1 MRQLSGW
8 AAVHDRP
15 MPLTALVRQLQQ
27 APLTGELLQRSRRP
41 ERLRLSG
48 ASRAARALVS
58 SALAGSTDAP
68 LLVVVPTLEEAG
80 RWAALLE
87 LMGWGSA
94 QLYPTSEGSPYE
106 PFDPT
111 SEITWGQLQVLSE
124 LLDGGARTAIVA
136 TERALQPHLPPPPAL
151 REQCLSLRRGDTVD
165 LEELAVT
172 LTRLGYERVASIEQE
187 GSWSR
192 RGDIVDVYPV
202 SAELPVRLEFFGEEL
217 EKLREFDPA
226 SQRSLDPIELVR
238 LTPSGYG
245 PLIAAALRDAMP
257 DGLDQLLSP
266 EACEQL
272 LEGGTPEGLRRLMGL
287 AWGSPASLLD
297 YLPEATLVAVDERR
311 HCLSHGQQW
320 LDHAVEHHGEVSA
333 ELGMELP
340 TLHRSPQEALA
351 ALERFG
357 GFDLAEL
364 HESDNHPN
372 GFDLA
377 SRPVPAY
384 PNQFGKLAELVKGF
398 QAERAR
404 VWLLSAQP
412 SRAVA
417 LLEEHD
423 CITRFV
429 PNAADWAS
437 IERLIEQNTP
447 VALKTRGTAELE
459 GLQLPAWK
467 LALITDREFF
477 GQHSL
482 AATGYVRRRRKAAS
496 RTVDP
501 NKMRPGDLVV
511 HRNHGIGKFLKL
523 EKLAISGESRDYLVV
538 QYADGLLR
546 VAADQLGSL
555 GRYRATSEQ
564 APELNRMGG
573 TAWSKAKERARKAV
587 RKVALDL
594 VKLYAERHQAAGFPF
609 PPDGPWQNELEDS
622 FPYEP
627 TPDQLKAIGE
637 VKRDMEQPQPMDRLV
652 CGDVGFGKTEVA
664 IRAIFKAVTAG
675 KQVAMLAPTTVL
687 AQQHWRSLSERFAP
701 YPIKVS
707 LLNRFRTAGERK
719 AIQEG
724 LTAGTVDVVVG
735 THQLLGK
742 GTSFK
747 QLGLL
752 VVDEEQRFGVNQKE
766 KIKALRKD
774 VDVLTLSAT
783 PIPRTLYMS
792 LSGVREMSL
801 ITTPPPLRRP
811 IKTHLTALDEEAVR
825 SAIRQELD
833 RGGQIFYV
841 VPRVEGIEEV
851 AEGLRQMIPGLRLLV
866 AHGQMAEGELESAMV
881 AFNAGEADLML
892 CTTIVESGLDIP
904 RVNTILIEDAHRF
917 GLAQL
922 YQLRGRVGRSG
933 IQAHAWLFYPG
944 DASLSEAA
952 RQRLRAI
959 QEFAQLGSGYQLAMR
974 DMEIRGVGNLLGVEQ
989 SGQMEAIG
997 FDLYMEMLQ
1006 ESLAEIQGQDIPAVD
1021 DTQIDLPITAFIP
1034 GDWIADNDEKMAAYR
1049 AAADC
1054 GSPESLLQ
1062 LAADWVDR
1070 YGAIPAPVI
1079 SLLQLMELKLLAKRC
1094 GFSRIKPEKPNIA
1107 LETPME
1113 EPAFRLLRQG
1123 LPQHLHGRLV
1133 YQAGAGSTAKVL
1145 ARGLGVLPMEK
1156 QVEELMGWLKQMA
1169 EQIPGADGLTD
1180 GQRNALQSAQNEAVL
1195 AV

>member
-1 MRQLSGW
+1 
-8 AAVHDRP
+8 
-15 MPLTALVRQLQQ
+15 MPLSALVRQLQQ
-27 APLTGELLQRSRRP
+27 VPLTAEVRARLERP

-48 ASRAARALVS
+48 AGRAARALVS
-58 SALAGSTDAP
+58 SALAGSSQAP
-68 LLVVVPTLEEAG
+68 LLVIVPTLEEAG

-87 LMGWGSA
+87 LMGWDSC

-111 SEITWGQLQVLSE
+111 SEITWGQLQVLGE
-124 LLDGGARTAIVA
+124 LLDLPAQPGARRLAIVA
-136 TERALQPHLPPPPAL
+136 TERALQPHLPPPAAL
-151 REQCLSLRRGDTVD
+151 QAQCLSLRKGECVD
-165 LEELAVT
+165 LEALGTT
-172 LTRLGYERVASIEQE
+172 LTRLGYERVPTIEQE

-192 RGDIVDVYPV
+192 RGDIVDVFPV

-226 SQRSLDPIELVR
+226 SQRSLDAIEVVR

-245 PLIAAALRDAMP
+245 PLVADALRDSMP
-257 DGLDQLLSP
+257 DGLERLLSP
-266 EACEQL
+266 EALERL
-272 LEGGTPEGLRRLMGL
+272 LEGGTPEGMRRLMGL
-287 AWGSPASLLD
+287 AWQRPASLLD
-297 YLPEATLVAVDERR
+297 YLPPNTLIAIDGRR

-320 LDHAVEHHGEVSA
+320 FDHAGDHYADVVQDLGLDASSA
-333 ELGMELP
+333 PELLP
-340 TLHRSPQEALA
+340 PLLHRPPAEALEPTSA
-351 ALERFG
+351 FT
-357 GFDLAEL
+357 GFDLEEL
-364 HESDNHPN
+364 HETDKHPN
-372 GFDLA
+372 SFDLA
-377 SRPVPAY
+377 SRAVPAY
-384 PNQFGKLAELVKGF
+384 PNAFGKLAGLVKGF
-398 QAERAR
+398 VAERAT

-429 PNAADWAS
+429 PNPSDFPA
-437 IERLIEQNTP
+437 IERLVEQGTP

-467 LALITDREFF
+467 LVLITDREFF
-477 GQHSL
+477 GQHAL

-501 NKMRPGDLVV
+501 GKMQPGDFVV

-555 GRYRATSEQ
+555 GRYRASTDT
-564 APELNRMGG
+564 PPDLNRMGG
-573 TAWSKAKERARKAV
+573 TAWAKAKERAKKAV
-587 RKVALDL
+587 RKVAVDL
-594 VKLYAERHQAAGFPF
+594 VKLYAERHQAPGFAF
-609 PPDGPWQNELEDS
+609 PADGPWQSELEDS

-627 TPDQLKAIGE
+627 TPDQLKAISD

-687 AQQHWRSLSERFAP
+687 AQQHWRSLTERFAP
-701 YPIKVS
+701 YPLKVS

-719 AIQEG
+719 VIQEG
-724 LTAGTVDVVVG
+724 LAAGTVDVVVG

-742 GTSFK
+742 STTFK

-811 IKTHLTALDEEAVR
+811 IKTHLAALDEEAVR

-841 VPRVEGIEEV
+841 VPRVEGIEDV
-851 AEGLRQMIPGLRLLV
+851 ATQLRAMIPGLRLLV

-904 RVNTILIEDAHRF
+904 RVNTILIEDAHKF

-989 SGQMEAIG
+989 SGQMETIG

-1034 GDWIADNDEKMAAYR
+1034 GDWITENDEKMAAYR

-1054 GSPESLLQ
+1054 TSKESLVE
-1062 LAADWVDR
+1062 LAAGWVDR
-1070 YGAIPAPVI
+1070 YGAIPAPVQ
-1079 SLLQLMELKLLAKRC
+1079 SLLQLMELKLVAKRC
-1094 GFSRIKPEKPNIA
+1094 GFSRIKPEPPNIA
-1107 LETPME
+1107 LDTPME

-1133 YQAGAGSTAKVL
+1133 YQAGSGSTAKVL
-1145 ARGLGVLPMEK
+1145 ARGLGVLAPDK
-1156 QVEELMGWLKQMA
+1156 QLEELMGWLNQMA
-1169 EQIPGADGLTD
+1169 EQLPGADGLTEA
-1180 GQRNALQSAQNEAVL
+1180 QRREQLKARNEEVL

>member
-1 MRQLSGW
+1 M
-8 AAVHDRP
+8 A
-15 MPLTALVRQLQQ
+15 
-27 APLTGELLQRSRRP
+27 
-41 ERLRLSG
+41 
-48 ASRAARALVS
+48 
-58 SALAGSTDAP
+58 
-68 LLVVVPTLEEAG
+68 
-80 RWAALLE
+80 
-87 LMGWGSA
+87 
-94 QLYPTSEGSPYE
+94 
-106 PFDPT
+106 
-111 SEITWGQLQVLSE
+111 
-124 LLDGGARTAIVA
+124 
-136 TERALQPHLPPPPAL
+136 
-151 REQCLSLRRGDTVD
+151 
-165 LEELAVT
+165 
-172 LTRLGYERVASIEQE
+172 
-187 GSWSR
+187 
-192 RGDIVDVYPV
+192 
-202 SAELPVRLEFFGEEL
+202 
-217 EKLREFDPA
+217 
-226 SQRSLDPIELVR
+226 
-238 LTPSGYG
+238 
-245 PLIAAALRDAMP
+245 
-257 DGLDQLLSP
+257 
-266 EACEQL
+266 
-272 LEGGTPEGLRRLMGL
+272 
-287 AWGSPASLLD
+287 
-297 YLPEATLVAVDERR
+297 
-311 HCLSHGQQW
+311 
-320 LDHAVEHHGEVSA
+320 
-333 ELGMELP
+333 
-340 TLHRSPQEALA
+340 
-351 ALERFG
+351 
-357 GFDLAEL
+357 
-364 HESDNHPN
+364 
-372 GFDLA
+372 
-377 SRPVPAY
+377 AY
-384 PNQFGKLAELVKGF
+384 PNQFGKLAGLIKGF

-429 PNAADWAS
+429 PNPNDGPA

-447 VALKTRGTAELE
+447 VALKTKGTAELE

-467 LALITDREFF
+467 LVLLTDREFF

-482 AATGYVRRRRKAAS
+482 TAAGYVRRRRRAAS

-501 NKMRPGDLVV
+501 LKMLPGDFVV
-511 HRNHGIGKFLKL
+511 HRNHGIGRFLKL
-523 EKLAISGESRDYLVV
+523 EKLAIGGESRDYLVV

-555 GRYRATSEQ
+555 GRYRATSDQ
-564 APELNRMGG
+564 PPDLNRMGG
-573 TAWSKAKERARKAV
+573 TAWTKAKERAQKAI
-587 RKVALDL
+587 RRVAMDL
-594 VKLYAERHQAAGFPF
+594 VKLYAERHKSPGFAF
-609 PPDGPWQNELEDS
+609 PADGPWQSELEDS

-627 TPDQLKAIGE
+627 TPDQSKAIIE
-637 VKRDMEQPQPMDRLV
+637 VKRDMERPQPMDRLV

-675 KQVAMLAPTTVL
+675 KQCALLAPTTVL
-687 AQQHWRSLSERFAP
+687 AQQHWRTLSERFAP
-701 YPIKVS
+701 YPLKVA
-707 LLNRFRTAGERK
+707 LLNRFRTTVERRT
-719 AIQEG
+719 ILEG
-724 LTAGTVDVVVG
+724 LEKGHVDVVVG
-735 THQLLGK
+735 THQLLSK

-747 QLGLL
+747 ELGLL

-811 IKTHLTALDEEAVR
+811 IKTHLAALDEEAVR

-841 VPRVEGIEEV
+841 VPRVEGIEDV
-851 AEGLRQMIPGLRLLV
+851 AEQLRQMLPGLKLLV

-881 AFNAGEADLML
+881 AFNAGEADVML
-892 CTTIVESGLDIP
+892 CTTIIESGLDIP
-904 RVNTILIEDAHRF
+904 RVNTILVEDAHKF

-944 DASLSEAA
+944 EASLSEAA

-989 SGQMEAIG
+989 SGQMETIG

-1006 ESLAEIQGQDIPAVD
+1006 ECLAEIQGQDIPAVD

-1034 GDWIADNDEKMAAYR
+1034 GDWITENDEKIAAYR

-1054 GSPESLLQ
+1054 NSKESLVE
-1062 LAADWVDR
+1062 LAASWVDR
-1070 YGAIPAPVI
+1070 YGAIPAPVQ
-1079 SLLQLMELKLLAKRC
+1079 SLLQLMALKLLAKRC
-1094 GFSRIKPEKPNIA
+1094 GFSRIKPDKPNIA

-1133 YQAGAGSTAKVL
+1133 YQAGTGSTAKVL
-1145 ARGLGVLPMEK
+1145 ARGLGMLPMDK
-1156 QVEELMGWLKQMA
+1156 QLEQLMDWLQAMA
-1169 EQIPGADGLTD
+1169 ERLPGADGLSEAERQEQQAQTTA
-1180 GQRNALQSAQNEAVL
+1180 ALNEAVL
-1195 AV
+1195 KV

>member
-1 MRQLSGW
+1 
-8 AAVHDRP
+8 
-15 MPLTALVRQLQQ
+15 MPLHALVRQLQS
-27 APLTGELLQRSRRP
+27 ATLTAEVRGRCERP

-48 ASRAARALVS
+48 AGRAARALVA
-58 SALAGSTDAP
+58 SAMAGCSASP
-68 LLVVVPTLEEAG
+68 LLVIVPTLEEAG
-80 RWAALLE
+80 RWASLLE
-87 LMGWGSA
+87 LMGWPLC

-111 SEITWGQLQVLSE
+111 SEITWGQLQVLAE
-124 LLDGGARTAIVA
+124 LVDADENGRFAVVA
-136 TERALQPHLPPPPAL
+136 TERALQPHLPPPAQLAARCLTL
-151 REQCLSLRRGDTVD
+151 RKGDRLD
-165 LEELAVT
+165 LEALART
-172 LTRLGYERVASIEQE
+172 LTDLGYERVPTIEQE
-187 GSWSR
+187 GTWSR
-192 RGDIVDVYPV
+192 RGDIVDVFPV
-202 SAELPVRLEFFGEEL
+202 SAELPVRLEFFGEDL

-226 SQRSLDPIELVR
+226 SQRSLDTVERVR
-238 LTPSGYG
+238 LTPTSHG
-245 PLIAAALRDAMP
+245 PLIADALRERMPAAL
-257 DGLDQLLSP
+257 GELLDPAALD
-266 EACEQL
+266 QL

-287 AWGSPASLLD
+287 AWERPASLLD
-297 YLPEATLVAVDERR
+297 YLPKGTLVAIDERR
-311 HCLSHGQQW
+311 QCLAHGQQW
-320 LDHAVEHHGEVSA
+320 FDHAAEHHREVVEDHGRRTTA
-333 ELGMELP
+333 PLP
-340 TLHRSPQEALA
+340 LPAVLHRPIAEALA
-351 ALERFG
+351 DAERFT

-364 HESDNHPN
+364 HESDGHPN

-377 SRPVPAY
+377 SRPVSAH
-384 PNQFGKLAELVKGF
+384 PNQFGRLAEQIKAHQRDRNRL
-398 QAERAR
+398 
-404 VWLLSAQP
+404 WILSAQP

-429 PNAADWAS
+429 PNCRDLPA
-437 IERLIEQNTP
+437 IERLIGQNTP
-447 VALKTRGTAELE
+447 VALKIRGTADVE

-467 LALITDREFF
+467 LVLYTDREIF

-482 AATGYVRRRRKAAS
+482 AGSGYVRRRRRAAS

-501 NKMRPGDLVV
+501 NKMLPGDFVV
-511 HRNHGIGKFLKL
+511 HRNHGIGRFLKL
-523 EKLAISGESRDYLVV
+523 EKLALGGEARDYLVL

-555 GRYRATSEQ
+555 GRYRASSDSP
-564 APELNRMGG
+564 PELNRMGG
-573 TAWSKAKERARKAV
+573 TAWTKAKERARKAV
-587 RKVALDL
+587 AKVAMDL
-594 VKLYAERHQAAGFPF
+594 VKLYAERHQAPGFAF
-609 PPDGPWQNELEDS
+609 PPDGPWQGELEDS
-622 FPYEP
+622 FPYDP
-627 TPDQLKAIGE
+627 TPDQLKAIAE
-637 VKRDMEQPQPMDRLV
+637 VKRDMERPQPMDRLV

-675 KQVAMLAPTTVL
+675 KQCALLAPTTVL
-687 AQQHWRSLSERFAP
+687 AQQHWRTLSERFAP
-701 YPIKVS
+701 YPLKVS
-707 LLNRFRTAGERK
+707 LLNRFRTAAERK
-719 AIQEG
+719 TILEG
-724 LTAGTVDVVVG
+724 LANGSTDVVVG

-742 GTSFK
+742 GTAFRT
-747 QLGLL
+747 LGLL

-811 IKTHLTALDEEAVR
+811 IKTHLASLDEEAVR

-833 RGGQIFYV
+833 RGGQVFYV

-851 AEGLRQMIPGLRLLV
+851 AGQLREMLPGLKLQV
-866 AHGQMAEGELESAMV
+866 AHGQMPEGELESAMV
-881 AFNAGEADLML
+881 AFNAGEADVML
-892 CTTIVESGLDIP
+892 CTTIIESGLDIP
-904 RVNTILIEDAHRF
+904 RVNTILVEDAHRF

-944 DASLSEAA
+944 DASLSDAA

-1006 ESLAEIQGQDIPAVD
+1006 ECLAEIQGQDIPAVE
-1021 DTQIDLPITAFIP
+1021 DTQIDLPVTAFVP
-1034 GDWIADNDEKMAAYR
+1034 ADWISENDEKMAAYR
-1049 AAADC
+1049 AAAEC
-1054 GSPESLLQ
+1054 RSKEALVE
-1062 LAADWVDR
+1062 LAAAWTDR
-1070 YGAIPAPVI
+1070 YGTIPPPVQ
-1079 SLLQLMELKLLAKRC
+1079 SLLQLMELKLLGRRC
-1094 GFSRIKPEKPNIA
+1094 GFSRIKPEKPNIV

-1113 EPAFRLLRQG
+1113 EPAFRRLRQG

-1133 YQAGAGSTAKVL
+1133 YQGGSGSTAKVL
-1145 ARGLGVLPMEK
+1145 ARGLGALSPAQQLEQLMEWFTAMAAQLPE
-1156 QVEELMGWLKQMA
+1156 
-1169 EQIPGADGLTD
+1169 ADGRTSE
-1180 GQRNALQSAQNEAVL
+1180 QRQTEQQAQNEAVL
-1195 AV
+1195 VV

>member
-1 MRQLSGW
+1 
-8 AAVHDRP
+8 
-15 MPLTALVRQLQQ
+15 MPLSALVRQLQQ
-27 APLTGELLQRSRRP
+27 APLTGELRARLERP

-48 ASRAARALVS
+48 AGRAARALLS
-58 SALAGSTDAP
+58 SAIAARAGVSEAEPAP
-68 LLVVVPTLEEAG
+68 LLVIVPTLEEAG

-87 LMGWGSA
+87 LMGWRSC

-111 SEITWGQLQVLSE
+111 SEIIWGQLQVLSE
-124 LLDGGARTAIVA
+124 LLDGGRKLAIVA
-136 TERALQPHLPPPPAL
+136 TERALQPHLPPPEAL
-151 REQCLSLRRGDTVD
+151 RHRCLSLRKGESVD
-165 LEELAVT
+165 LEELGTT
-172 LTRLGYERVASIEQE
+172 LTRLGYERVAVIEQE

-192 RGDIVDVYPV
+192 RGDIVDVFPV
-202 SAELPVRLEFFGEEL
+202 SSELPVRLEFFGEEL

-226 SQRSLDPIELVR
+226 SQRSLDPIEVVR

-245 PLIAAALRDAMP
+245 PLIAAVLREAMP
-257 DGLDQLLSP
+257 ADLERLLAP
-266 EACEQL
+266 EALEQL
-272 LEGGTPEGLRRLMGL
+272 LEGGTPEGMRRLMGL
-287 AWGSPASLLD
+287 AWSRPACLLD
-297 YLPEATLVAVDERR
+297 YLPAGTLVAINERR
-311 HCLSHGQQW
+311 HCLAHGQQW
-320 LDHAVEHHGEVSA
+320 FDHVVEHHGESQRA
-333 ELGMELP
+333 LGAPLP
-340 TLHRSPQEALA
+340 PLLHRDPAETLA
-351 ALERFG
+351 AASEGFA

-364 HESDNHPN
+364 HESDGHAN

-384 PNQFGKLAELVKGF
+384 PNAFGRLAELIKGF
-398 QAERAR
+398 QNDKAT

-423 CITRFV
+423 CISRFV
-429 PNAADWAS
+429 PNAEDRGA
-437 IERLIEQNTP
+437 IERLVEQRTP
-447 VALKTRGTAELE
+447 VALKTKGTAELE

-467 LALITDREFF
+467 LVLITDREFF
-477 GQHSL
+477 GQHAL
-482 AATGYVRRRRKAAS
+482 AASGYVRRRRKAAS

-501 NKMRPGDLVV
+501 LKMQPGDFVV
-511 HRNHGIGKFLKL
+511 HRNHGIGRFLKL
-523 EKLAISGESRDYLVV
+523 EKLAIGGEARDYLVV

-555 GRYRATSEQ
+555 GRYRATGDTP
-564 APELNRMGG
+564 PELNRMGG
-573 TAWSKAKERARKAV
+573 TAWTRAKERAKKAI
-587 RKVALDL
+587 RRVAVDL
-594 VKLYAERHQAAGFPF
+594 VKLYAERHKAPGFAYPA
-609 PPDGPWQNELEDS
+609 DGPWQSELEDS

-627 TPDQLKAIGE
+627 TPDQVKAIAE
-637 VKRDMEQPQPMDRLV
+637 VKRDMEQPSPMDRLV

-675 KQVAMLAPTTVL
+675 RQVAMLAPTTVL

-701 YPIKVS
+701 YPVKVS
-707 LLNRFRTAGERK
+707 LLNRFRTAAERK
-719 AIQEG
+719 GIQEG
-724 LTAGTVDVVVG
+724 LARGTVDVVVG
-735 THQLLGK
+735 THQLLSK
-742 GTSFK
+742 GTAFR

-811 IKTHLTALDEEAVR
+811 IKTHLAALDEEAVR

-851 AEGLRQMIPGLRLLV
+851 AERLRQMIPGLKLLV

-904 RVNTILIEDAHRF
+904 RVNTILIEDAHKF

-952 RQRLRAI
+952 RARLRAI

-989 SGQMEAIG
+989 SGQMETIG

-1006 ESLAEIQGQDIPAVD
+1006 ECLAEIQGQDIPKVD

-1034 GDWIADNDEKMAAYR
+1034 GDWIAENDEKIAAYR
-1049 AAADC
+1049 AAAEC
-1054 GSPESLLQ
+1054 GSREALLE
-1062 LAADWVDR
+1062 LAAGWVDR
-1070 YGAIPAPVI
+1070 YGALPAPVI
-1079 SLLQLMELKLLAKRC
+1079 TLLQLMELKLLARGC
-1094 GFSRIKPEKPNIA
+1094 GFSRIRPEKPNIA

-1133 YQAGAGSTAKVL
+1133 FQAGSGSTAKVL
-1145 ARGLGVLPMEK
+1145 ARGLGVLPIEK
-1156 QVEELMGWLKQMA
+1156 QVEELKGWLEQMA
-1169 EQIPGADGLTD
+1169 AQIPDADGLTAA
-1180 GQRNALQSAQNEAVL
+1180 QRTEQQNAANEAVL
-1195 AV
+1195 SV

>member
-1 MRQLSGW
+1 
-8 AAVHDRP
+8 
-15 MPLTALVRQLQQ
+15 MPLSALVRQLQQ
-27 APLTGELLQRSRRP
+27 VPLTGEVAARMERS

-48 ASRAARALVS
+48 AGRGARALIA
-58 SALAGSTDAP
+58 SALAAQAGSP
-68 LLVVVPTLEEAG
+68 LLVIVPTLEEAG

-87 LMGWGSA
+87 LMGWKSS

-111 SEITWGQLQVLSE
+111 SEITWGQLQVLAE
-124 LLDGGARTAIVA
+124 LIASVGAGTNGTGIDGAGRSGSGMAIVA
-136 TERALQPHLPPPPAL
+136 TERALQPHLPPPEAL
-151 REQCLSLRRGDTVD
+151 AAQCFSLRKGQIVD
-165 LEELAVT
+165 LEALGHT
-172 LTRLGYERVASIEQE
+172 LTHLGYERVPTIEQE
-187 GSWSR
+187 GHWGR
-192 RGDIVDVYPV
+192 RGDIVDLYPV
-202 SAELPVRLEFFGEEL
+202 SAELPVRLEFFGDTL

-226 SQRSLDPIELVR
+226 SQRSLDPIELVH
-238 LTPSGYG
+238 LTPTSHA
-245 PLIAAALRDAMP
+245 PLVAEALREQMP
-257 DGLDQLLSP
+257 AELEQLLSA
-266 EACEQL
+266 EALEQL
-272 LEGGTPEGLRRLMGL
+272 LEGGTPEGMRRLMGL
-287 AWGSPASLLD
+287 AWQRPASLLD
-297 YLPEATLVAVDERR
+297 YLPDHCLVAVDERR
-311 HCLSHGQQW
+311 HCLAHGQQW
-320 LDHAVEHHGEVSA
+320 FDHAQDHLQEQQLLA
-333 ELGMELP
+333 LP
-340 TLHRSPQEALA
+340 GSLHRPPQQALA
-351 ALERFG
+351 EAERFR

-364 HESDNHPN
+364 HETDRHLNS
-372 GFDLA
+372 FDLA
-377 SRPVPAY
+377 SRSVPAH
-384 PNQFGKLAELVKGF
+384 PNQFGKLAGLIKGF
-398 QAERAR
+398 QAEKAR

-429 PNAADWAS
+429 PNPGDAPA

-467 LALITDREFF
+467 LVLLTDREFF

-482 AATGYVRRRRKAAS
+482 TAAGYVRRRRRAAS

-501 NKMRPGDLVV
+501 LKMLPGDFVV
-511 HRNHGIGKFLKL
+511 HRNHGIGRFLKL
-523 EKLAISGESRDYLVV
+523 EKLAIGGESRDYLVV

-555 GRYRATSEQ
+555 GRYRATSDQ
-564 APELNRMGG
+564 PPELNRMGG
-573 TAWSKAKERARKAV
+573 VAWTKAKERAQKAI
-587 RKVALDL
+587 RRVAMDL
-594 VKLYAERHQAAGFPF
+594 VKLYAERHKSPGFAF
-609 PPDGPWQNELEDS
+609 PADGPWQSELEDS

-627 TPDQLKAIGE
+627 TPDQSKAIIE
-637 VKRDMEQPQPMDRLV
+637 VKRDMERPQPMDRLV

-675 KQVAMLAPTTVL
+675 KQCALLAPTTVL
-687 AQQHWRSLSERFAP
+687 AQQHWRTLSERFAP
-701 YPIKVS
+701 YPLKVA
-707 LLNRFRTAGERK
+707 LLNRFRTAAERRT
-719 AIQEG
+719 ILDG
-724 LTAGTVDVVVG
+724 LEKGNVDVVVG

-747 QLGLL
+747 ELGLL

-811 IKTHLTALDEEAVR
+811 IKTHLAALDEEAVR

-841 VPRVEGIEEV
+841 VPRVEGIDDV
-851 AEGLRQMIPGLRLLV
+851 AEQLRQMLPGLKLLV

-892 CTTIVESGLDIP
+892 CTTIIESGLDIP
-904 RVNTILIEDAHRF
+904 RVNTILVEDAHKF

-944 DASLSEAA
+944 EASLSEAA

-989 SGQMEAIG
+989 SGQMETIG

-1006 ESLAEIQGQDIPAVD
+1006 ECLAEIQGQDIPAVE

-1034 GDWIADNDEKMAAYR
+1034 GDWITENDEKIAAYR

-1054 GSPESLLQ
+1054 NSNESLVE
-1062 LAADWVDR
+1062 LAAGWVDR
-1070 YGAIPAPVI
+1070 YGAIPAPVQ
-1079 SLLQLMELKLLAKRC
+1079 SLLQLMQLKLLAKRC
-1094 GFSRIKPEKPNIA
+1094 GFSRIKPDKPNIA

-1133 YQAGAGSTAKVL
+1133 YQAGTGSTAKVL
-1145 ARGLGVLPMEK
+1145 ARGLGALPVDQQLEQLME
-1156 QVEELMGWLKQMA
+1156 WLRAMA
-1169 EQIPGADGLTD
+1169 ERLPGADGLSAE
-1180 GQRNALQSAQNEAVL
+1180 QRQQQQAQRDAEVL
-1195 AV
+1195 VV